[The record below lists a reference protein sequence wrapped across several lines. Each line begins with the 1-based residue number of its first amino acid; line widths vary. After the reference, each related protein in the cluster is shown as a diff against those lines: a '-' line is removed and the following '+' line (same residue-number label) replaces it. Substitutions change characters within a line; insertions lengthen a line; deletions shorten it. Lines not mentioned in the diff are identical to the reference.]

1 MANKAIDPPFVGKV
15 KGCVFPTVTGMTAGA
30 TRPVAENAH
39 AEIIDRY
46 RALTQIYPLVLT
58 QSIRRRAFPQPVS
71 GSQHLL
77 SLNRVASE
85 AFPSYFEWVGFSGER
100 NKIAMVPDSLFVA
113 TAGAA
118 DGAPVEL
125 LVAARTLPVDS
136 TLEPYTVRC
145 HGVEGVLM
153 AGRTTHGL

>member
-1 MANKAIDPPFVGKV
+1 MANEAVDPALVAKV
-15 KGCVFPTVTGMTAGA
+15 KVCVFPTVTGMTARA

-46 RALTQIYPLVLT
+46 CALSQIYLLVLT

-71 GSQHLL
+71 GVEHLL

-100 NKIAMVPDSLFVA
+100 DKIAMVPDSLFVA
-113 TAGAA
+113 AAGAA
-118 DGAPVEL
+118 DGAPVKL
-125 LVAARTLPVDS
+125 LVAARTLAVDS
-136 TLEPYTVRC
+136 PLEPYTVRC